1 MIIKDSDDLVK
12 MWSEDSE
19 IDQFDLSASNAK
31 TGKLHSKYAAIL
43 TNHSKISKGIEV
55 EYKRKK
61 RVKYEYYA
69 GEIVGR
75 EELAKHN
82 LSPLRKKILKSDI
95 PFYLETDEDLLKI
108 NMKKIF
114 HDEIVEFCKFVL
126 KELNNRTWQ
135 IKSMIDWN
143 KFQSGG

>member
-19 IDQFDLSASNAK
+19 IDQFDLNSSNSK
-31 TGKLHSKYAAIL
+31 TGKLHSKYSGIMTTHA
-43 TNHSKISKGIEV
+43 KIAKGIEA
-55 EYKRKK
+55 EFKRKK
-61 RVKYEYYA
+61 RVKFEYYC
-69 GEIVGR
+69 GEIVSR
-75 EELAKHN
+75 EELEKHG
-82 LSPLRKKILKSDI
+82 LQPLRKKILKVDI
-95 PFYLETDEDLLKI
+95 QFYLETDDDLIKIQLK
-108 NMKKIF
+108 KFF